1 MNEQRT
7 PADALS
13 TPYSAEIDG
22 KPMARLAADLAAM
35 PDTPGT
41 ELETT
46 LGRHEVSDRVYA
58 VQHLLELVSGHDL
71 VEADAALTAR
81 VEAISDQLAQLY
93 QDLAT
98 WWEPPESPLF
108 DPDRDPA
115 HAR

>member
-7 PADALS
+7 PADLLS
-13 TPYSAEIDG
+13 APYSAEIDG

-81 VEAISDQLAQLY
+81 VEAIADQLAQLS